1 MWRHHMKT
9 MRVCAALIG
18 LAVAMACSASTDSA
32 PLDREIARLEELLT
46 SLEKADLPEDVK
58 GSIAGQRAA
67 LERAKRATSPDYKLY
82 RLRDPFTGI
91 ETLSFLAKE
100 KASGESVAHF
110 EKLWNANEARFA
122 AKAPAAQG
130 TLVARGLAE
139 SASTRAERLYRA
151 SLPYSKASAPWSG
164 VYYLGEAEANLR
176 WREFLQTLG
185 TSAEKTPARERVAA
199 MVEDLEGITLKHFAG
214 DVASQNLIAV
224 SVRLK
229 EARELLDAGRVAGAS
244 LLAIEARAA
253 LSRRGGPGGTY
264 PAQAA
269 TPAKS
274 MQSLLEGWAADEE
287 APMQA
292 SLRNEVSPF
301 YGALFAPGAAPA
313 KTARSQVRVTLV
325 RWPYT

>member
-1 MWRHHMKT
+1 MKT

-18 LAVAMACSASTDSA
+18 LAVAMACHASTESA

-46 SLEKADLPEDVK
+46 SLEKAELPEDVK
-58 GSIAGQRAA
+58 GSIPGQRAA

-110 EKLWNANEARFA
+110 EKLWKASEPRFA
-122 AKAPAAQG
+122 AKLPAAQG
-130 TLVARGLAE
+130 TLLARGLAE

-151 SLPYSKASAPWSG
+151 SLPYAKASAPWSG
-164 VYYLGEAEANLR
+164 VYYLGEADANLR
-176 WREFLQTLG
+176 WRAFLQSLG
-185 TSAEKTPARERVAA
+185 TSDEKTPASARVAA
-199 MVEDLEGITLKHFAG
+199 MIEDLEDITLKHFAG

-244 LLAIEARAA
+244 LLAVEARAA

-264 PAQAA
+264 PAQTAA
-269 TPAKS
+269 SAKS
-274 MQSLLEGWAADEE
+274 IQSLLEGWAADEE

-292 SLRNEVSPF
+292 MLRSEVTPF
-301 YGALFAPGAAPA
+301 YGALFAPGAVPA